1 MSRAAGVRLMATFLP
16 ALVLLGAI
24 GQTPIGS
31 GAQAKAWA
39 YVRKDAAIPPGQTP
53 DDGIRLPTTDAHYG
67 PVKDYVEAVP
77 QADYKHAPPAAVEA
91 FKEIK
96 YGVRIHWG
104 LYSQRF
110 SGGESWPF
118 LQLPFDAKQEYQE
131 AYKTWNPSGF
141 D

>member
-1 MSRAAGVRLMATFLP
+1 MSRAAGVRLTATLLP
-16 ALVLLGAI
+16 ALVLLGVI

-31 GAQAKAWA
+31 RAQAKAWA
-39 YVRKDAAIPPGQTP
+39 YVRQDLES
-53 DDGIRLPTTDAHYG
+53 RLPTTDAHYG

-91 FKEIK
+91 FKDIK

-118 LQLPFDAKQEYQE
+118 LQLPFD
-131 AYKTWNPSGF
+131 GF
-141 D
+141 AHLA